1 MMFHS
6 PGFRCPRGLR
16 RTPRPGAEQSLW
28 PWQPKMDL
36 DQHRPMCP
44 QLSLSGRPLPC
55 CVFGAWSRLGPNPNP
70 NRIPNWD
77 PPPKPK
83 PASIPNPA
91 IEPLLACTLTSAL
104 EGDQETGV
112 ASALA
117 TSLDRTLTLAEA
129 LSPWGPNSKV

>member
-1 MMFHS
+1 MPSIQPFTETTT
-6 PGFRCPRGLR
+6 L
-16 RTPRPGAEQSLW
+16 LW
-28 PWQPKMDL
+28 VRHLELLGGNPKT
-36 DQHRPMCP
+36 
-44 QLSLSGRPLPC
+44 
-55 CVFGAWSRLGPNPNP
+55 NPTQ
-70 NRIPNWD
+70 NWD